1 MNVATVSKKEII
13 KTVSER
19 HGLTTTQTGQIIQ
32 VFMDQIV
39 DELATG
45 NRIEFRE
52 FGIFELKRRKP
63 RIARNPKTG
72 ASVQVPEKTVVS
84 FKPGKVMKARVVDT
98 LPAPKGKAA
107 KAAAAKAAA
116 ARSAPMSASA
126 VPITAVPIPAPIAPP
141 PVTIAP
147 PPPVA
152 PPPPPPAPPPEPE
165 PAPEPPPSAPSSF
178 Y

>member
-1 MNVATVSKKEII
+1 MATISKKEIV

-19 HGLTTTQTGQIIQ
+19 HGLTTTQTGQIVQ
-32 VFMDQIV
+32 VFMDQII
-39 DELATG
+39 DELSCG

-98 LPAPKGKAA
+98 VPAPKGK
-107 KAAAAKAAA
+107 KLKP
-116 ARSAPMSASA
+116 RPSE
-126 VPITAVPIPAPIAPP
+126 
-141 PVTIAP
+141 PVP
-147 PPPVA
+147 PPPTPVSTPLSQLRPQILTPPA
-152 PPPPPPAPPPEPE
+152 PLPPPPPPPKPEPKPE
-165 PAPEPPPSAPSSF
+165 PSVPPPSSPTSF

>member
-1 MNVATVSKKEII
+1 MATISKKEIV

-19 HGLTTTQTGQIIQ
+19 HGLTTTQTAQVIQ

-39 DELATG
+39 EELSRG

-72 ASVQVPEKTVVS
+72 ASVEVPEKTVVS

-98 LPAPKGKAA
+98 
-107 KAAAAKAAA
+107 
-116 ARSAPMSASA
+116 
-126 VPITAVPIPAPIAPP
+126 V
-141 PVTIAP
+141 
-147 PPPVA
+147 
-152 PPPPPPAPPPEPE
+152 
-165 PAPEPPPSAPSSF
+165 PSAKDGTEGMEEGGNDEDEDEDEDEGGM
-178 Y
+178 